1 MTAAIAADAEIT
13 PITADVIAR
22 KLDNASRAAG
32 KFDWSRPPGERP
44 SDRETFWV
52 YLEGRK
58 FKVTVEDDGPEE
70 N

>member
-1 MTAAIAADAEIT
+1 MTATITADTEMA

-32 KFDWSRPPGERP
+32 KFDRSRPPGDRP
-44 SDRETFWV
+44 ADKETFWV

-58 FKVTVEDDGPEE
+58 FKVTVEDDGPED
-70 N
+70 